1 MNEFETVLY
10 EKRDGIAYV
19 TLNRPQSLNVYNV
32 RMRDELYQLLGAIR
46 EDAEVRVAVLRG
58 AGEKAFCA
66 GADLSEFLTA
76 PSPVIARQVRWERD
90 IWGRFLAMP
99 QPLIAAL
106 HGYVIGSGI
115 EISLCCDI
123 RIAAADA
130 RFRVPEAALGIIP
143 AAGATQTF
151 PRATGR
157 AWALDALLTGRWVD
171 AIEAGRMGLVNRVVP
186 RAELAETVQ
195 QMADKIASRPAAWV
209 QAVKEAVRSGADLAL
224 AEGLERE
231 RRLMALL
238 WADS

>member
-1 MNEFETVLY
+1 MSEFETVVY

-19 TLNRPQSLNVYNV
+19 TLNRPQALNVYNV

-46 EDAEVRVAVLRG
+46 EDREVRVAVLRG

-99 QPLIAAL
+99 QPLLAAL

-151 PRATGR
+151 ARATGR

-171 AIEAGRMGLVNRVVP
+171 ALEAGRMGLVNQVAP
-186 RAELAETVQ
+186 RPELAATVQ
-195 QMADKIASRPAAWV
+195 QMAERIASRPAAWV

-238 WADS
+238 RADS